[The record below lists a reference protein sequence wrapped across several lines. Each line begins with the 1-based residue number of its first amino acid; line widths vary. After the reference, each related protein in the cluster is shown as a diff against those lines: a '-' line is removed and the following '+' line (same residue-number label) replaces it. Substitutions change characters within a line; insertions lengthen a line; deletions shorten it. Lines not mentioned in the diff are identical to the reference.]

1 MSHHV
6 YNTKAFVLG
15 FLPQKENDRIVIFFT
30 EDLGL
35 IYGIAQGVR
44 KETSKLRG
52 ILLEG
57 AFVNVSLIRGR
68 NIWRVT
74 TASLEKN
81 VLRSLKN
88 DKEFQKA
95 YLRLLSLL
103 ERLVKGEEKHLEL
116 FAALNEVVAF
126 LADGDFSESGGFE
139 IVLVSRILFHLGYLA
154 PKDVPEGIIS
164 APLSVDLFEFAQIHK
179 KKIVSVINSG
189 LRASGLE

>member
-30 EDLGL
+30 EELGL

-74 TASLEKN
+74 TASLGKD
-81 VLRSLKN
+81 VLSSLKN
-88 DKEFQKA
+88 DKELQKS
-95 YLRLLSLL
+95 YLRILSLL
-103 ERLVKGEEKHLEL
+103 ERLVKGEEKHIEL
-116 FAALNEVVAF
+116 FATLNDVLAF
-126 LADGDFSESGGFE
+126 LSDGDISEQNGFE

-154 PKDVPEGIIS
+154 PKDVPEGIVS
-164 APLSVDLFEFAQIHK
+164 DPLSIDLLKFSQIHK
-179 KKIVSVINSG
+179 KQIVSVINSG

>member
-15 FLPQKENDRIVIFFT
+15 FIPQKENDRIIIFFT

-74 TASLEKN
+74 TASLEKD
-81 VLRSLKN
+81 VLSSLKK
-88 DKEFQKA
+88 DKETQKA
-95 YLRLLSLL
+95 YLRVFSLL

-116 FAALNEVVAF
+116 FATIKEAVESLSEE
-126 LADGDFSESGGFE
+126 GFSEAEGFE
-139 IVLVSRILFHLGYLA
+139 IVVVSRILFSLGYLA
-154 PKDVPEGIIS
+154 PKDVPESIIS
-164 APLSVDLFEFAQIHK
+164 APLSENLFQEAQIHK
-179 KKIVSVINSG
+179 KQIVGVINSG